1 MKDSLRSKLLIIVG
15 GYVVISA
22 LWIAFSD
29 LLVVRISNDPGVVQV
44 LNTSKGW
51 LFVVTTA
58 LLLYG
63 VLRRRDHAIEERQAS
78 LRAGAE
84 HLKAIYDTVNEAIF
98 VHDAQTGR
106 ILDCNQRACE
116 IYGYSHQQL
125 ISMSIGELSEKGS
138 MYTQARA
145 LEWMDKAVH
154 QGSQVFEWRARRSD
168 GTCFWTEVSLGSSST
183 GGQRYLVAAVR
194 DITTK
199 QAMEEVLHR
208 AQRLEAL
215 GVLAGG
221 IAHDFNNLLAG
232 IFGHIELAQ
241 LALRELDVQ
250 EAKQNVTEALAVSDR
265 ARALTQQLLTF
276 AKGGAPL
283 RKVQAVSDLVRK
295 AVTFATTGS
304 NCEVS
309 FISENTEWLC
319 SLDENQIGQVIDNLV
334 INAKHAMPHGGRI
347 EVVVENRPAS
357 AVPGHLPARDHVHIS
372 IRDHG
377 VGIPREHLQRI
388 FDPFFTTKDQGSGLG
403 LATSHSIVGKHDGH
417 IEVDSEVGAGS
428 VFHLWL
434 PRARGRSTSA
444 EEPSSEGSRG
454 QGQVLVMDDEDSVL
468 AVASSML
475 RHCGYEATSAKN
487 VEQAVE
493 LAKIALAAGRPFR
506 AAILDITI
514 PGGPGGKEAVGRLK
528 ALDPTIR
535 VLASSGYSSDD
546 VLARPQELG
555 FDGSLPKPYQ
565 LRDLRLAVSQLLSS
579 DPAEMATS
587 TES

>member
-1 MKDSLRSKLLIIVG
+1 MKDSLRSKLRVIVG

-29 LLVVRISNDPGVVQV
+29 DLVTRVAKDPNVQQA

-63 VLRRRDHAIEERQAS
+63 VLRRRDRAIEERQAS
-78 LRAGAE
+78 LRAGAD

-98 VHDAQTGR
+98 VHDAETGR

-116 IYGYSHQQL
+116 IYGYTHERL
-125 ISMSIGELSEKGS
+125 VGMSIGEISEEGP
-138 MYTQARA
+138 MYTQNRA
-145 LEWMDKAVH
+145 MEWMKKAIQ
-154 QGSQVFEWRARRSD
+154 QGAQVFEWRARRGD
-168 GTCFWTEVSLGSSST
+168 GSCFWTEVSLGSNSI

-194 DITTK
+194 DITGK
-199 QAMEEVLHR
+199 QAMEDVMRR

-232 IFGHIELAQ
+232 IFGHLELTK
-241 LALRELDVQ
+241 LALH
-250 EAKQNVTEALAVSDR
+250 EANVKEAEENVVAALAVFGR

-283 RKVQAVSDLVRK
+283 RKVQAVGDLVK
-295 AVTFATTGS
+295 KSVTFATTGS
-304 NCEVS
+304 NCMAS
-309 FISENTEWLC
+309 FSCDQTDWLC
-319 SLDENQIGQVIDNLV
+319 SLDENQIGQVIDNLI
-334 INAKHAMPHGGRI
+334 INAKHAMPQGGRI
-347 EVVVENRPAS
+347 EVRVENTPAL
-357 AVPGHLPARDHVHIS
+357 AMPGHLPSADHVHVS

-388 FDPFFTTKDQGSGLG
+388 FDPFFTTKAQGSGLG
-403 LATSHSIVGKHDGH
+403 LATSHSIVRRHDGH
-417 IEVDSEVGAGS
+417 IEAESEVGIGS

-434 PRARGRSTSA
+434 PRASGASA
-444 EEPSSEGSRG
+444 CVGDPSGEGHRG
-454 QGQVLVMDDEDSVL
+454 QGQVLILDDEQFVL
-468 AVASSML
+468 DIACSML
-475 RHCGYEATSAKN
+475 RRCGYEATSAKN

-493 LAKIALAAGRPFR
+493 LAKSALVAGRPFR

-514 PGGPGGKEAVGRLK
+514 PGGPGGKEAVLK
-528 ALDPTIR
+528 LKMLDPSIR

-546 VLARPQELG
+546 VLARPQEFG
-555 FDGSLPKPYQ
+555 FDGSLPKPYE
-565 LRDLRLAVSQLLSS
+565 LRDLGLAMSRVLASSKNLS
-579 DPAEMATS
+579 
-587 TES
+587 

>member
-29 LLVVRISNDPGVVQV
+29 HLVIRISHDPGVVQV

-84 HLKAIYDTVNEAIF
+84 HLKAIYNTVNEAIF

-106 ILDCNQRACE
+106 ILDCNRRACE
-116 IYGYSHQQL
+116 IYGYAHERL
-125 ISMSIGELSEKGS
+125 ISMSIGGISEEGS
-138 MYTQARA
+138 TYTQARA
-145 LEWMDKAVH
+145 MEWMNKAVH
-154 QGSQVFEWRARRSD
+154 QGSQVFEWRSRRSD

-199 QAMEEVLHR
+199 QAMEEVMRR

-232 IFGHIELAQ
+232 IFGHLELAK
-241 LALRELDVQ
+241 LALREPDVK
-250 EAKQNVTEALAVSDR
+250 EAIENMEAALAVSGR

-283 RKVQAVSDLVRK
+283 RKVQAVSDLVK
-295 AVTFATTGS
+295 KSVTFATTGS
-304 NCEVS
+304 NCEAS
-309 FISENTEWLC
+309 FTCDKTEWLC
-319 SLDENQIGQVIDNLV
+319 NLDENQIGQVIDNLV
-334 INAKHAMPHGGRI
+334 INAKHAMPQGGRI
-347 EVVVENRPAS
+347 EVVVENTPAS
-357 AVPGHLPARDHVHIS
+357 AMPGHLPAKDHVHVS

-388 FDPFFTTKDQGSGLG
+388 FDPFFTTKAQGSGLG

-417 IEVDSEVGAGS
+417 IEVESEVGVGS

-434 PRARGRSTSA
+434 PRARGGGTST
-444 EEPSSEGSRG
+444 EEPSGEGNRG
-454 QGQVLVMDDEDSVL
+454 QGQVLVMDDEDFVL
-468 AVASSML
+468 DVASSML
-475 RHCGYEATSAKN
+475 RRCGYEATSATN
-487 VEQAVE
+487 VEQAVD
-493 LAKIALAAGRPFR
+493 LAKIALATGRPFR

-514 PGGPGGKEAVGRLK
+514 PGGPGGKEAVGKLK
-528 ALDPTIR
+528 ALDPAIR

-546 VLARPQELG
+546 VLARPQEFG
-555 FDGSLPKPYQ
+555 FDGSLPKPYE
-565 LRDLRLAVSQLLSS
+565 LRALRLAMSRLFG
-579 DPAEMATS
+579 
-587 TES
+587 